1 MAGEVGVPGGGGQGG
16 DDDGAGRDGAEQQQQ
31 QQAHLRHQQ
40 TGSGRQP
47 TFYKSPPRFP
57 QNQVRTLQS

>member
-16 DDDGAGRDGAEQQQQ
+16 DDDGAGRDGAEQQ

>member
-1 MAGEVGVPGGGGQGG
+1 MAGGVGVPGGGGQGG
-16 DDDGAGRDGAEQQQQ
+16 DDDGAGRDGAGQQQ